1 METSVL
7 NDLSKEHE
15 IVVCMGSACFSRGNA
30 DTVPVIQAF
39 LRARGLEHA
48 VKVTG
53 TLCQDQCR
61 QGPNLCI
68 DGACHCGV
76 QPAALPELLEE
87 RLGSVGGILK

>member
-1 METSVL
+1 MSVANGL
-7 NDLSKEHE
+7 PKEHE

-39 LRARGLEHA
+39 LRTKGLEHA

-53 TLCQDQCR
+53 TLCQNQCR

-68 DGACHCGV
+68 DGTCHCGI

-87 RLGSVGGILK
+87 RLGSAGEILK